1 MPNPEIDRYIASLD
15 YDPQVLLA
23 VVPDGSTSTIPV
35 KDRQQNNNGVI
46 ICTKTRRSLNKNL
59 SEVAILSPTAGVVF
73 PGALVLAD
81 QNLTEGHPTPIAL
94 PRGPAILNV
103 DLPGL
108 ENPSETLVPAGSNVL
123 HFLNAKLEE
132 WNKQAVS
139 HGYINAARSF
149 IQTTQAFSSQQ
160 VSLDLGFNSKWAS
173 GSASAQINSS
183 STTESSVVVAYF
195 KQVFYTVWMDTPFAP
210 SDAFGDGVTLEAARR
225 VFTASHPPAYVRSV
239 DYGRILMVKMETSA
253 VDTAFN
259 LKGAFEQATQGGV
272 TVGGNLDAKYKDIIS
287 NASFTALALGGG
299 AETPV
304 QIFSGGAASGLQGL
318 QDYIRKDAL
327 YRRDNPGLP
336 VAYTVAFLKDNEF
349 ARMGFTTDYTDT
361 ECVKYPNGFVKFQHS
376 GAYVAKFEAD
386 WVEPDSYGNYSQNR
400 IWESGQKTVGYT
412 HQVDLPG
419 DAQGIRLK
427 AWAAT
432 GLVWDPWGEIMNV
445 ALSGPD
451 NKCYR
456 VTGTTLDRGWE
467 AIAPAA

>member
-1 MPNPEIDRYIASLD
+1 MPNPAVDRYVASLD
-15 YDPQVLLA
+15 YNPQVLLA
-23 VVPDGSTSTIPV
+23 VVPDGTTSTIPV

-46 ICTKTRRSLNKNL
+46 ICTKTQRTLNKNL
-59 SEVAILSPTAGVVF
+59 SEVAILSPTAGVIF

-81 QNLTEGHPTPIAL
+81 QNLSEGRPTPIAL
-94 PRGPAILNV
+94 PRGPAILTI

-108 ENPSETLVPAGSNVL
+108 ENPSGTVIPAASTVQR
-123 HFLNAKLEE
+123 FLNAKLEE
-132 WNKQAVS
+132 WSKEAVS
-139 HGYINAARSF
+139 QGYVNAARSF
-149 IQTTQAFSSQQ
+149 IQTTQSFSSQQ
-160 VSLDLGFNSKWAS
+160 VSLDLGFNAKWAA

-183 STTESSVVVAYF
+183 STTEKSVVVAYF
-195 KQVFYTVWMDTPFAP
+195 KQVFYTVSMDPP
-210 SDAFGDGVTLEAARR
+210 SNPGDAFADGLALDDAHR

-259 LKGAFEQATQGGV
+259 LTGAFEQATQADV

-304 QIFSGGAASGLQGL
+304 QVFGGGAAAGLKGL

-361 ECVKYPNGFVKFQHS
+361 ECVKYPNGYVKFQHA
-376 GAYVAKFEAD
+376 GVYIAKFEVD
-386 WVEPDSYGNYSQNR
+386 WVEPDAYGNYNQNKV
-400 IWESGQKTVGYT
+400 WESGDKTIGYT

-419 DAQGIRLK
+419 DAQGLRLK

-432 GLVWDPWGEIMNV
+432 ALVWDPWGEIMNV

-456 VTGTTLDRGWE
+456 VTGSTLDRRWE
-467 AIAPAA
+467 AIAENR